1 MDQTTP
7 SQAHET
13 NPWDLNPDSGLTSG
27 LPIYAYTSE
36 DFFAQEQTE
45 LFAKTCNSKQP

>member
-13 NPWDLNPDSGLTSG
+13 NPDSGLTSG
-27 LPIYAYTSE
+27 LPDYAYTSE